1 MFGLGVNTG
10 GRNPRA
16 CGVKWMSNKN
26 SYMNDVKFFGGHGNL
41 VKMTGAFEQPYDEG
55 RCRDADLKKVWDY
68 QYASLLICNGGGG
81 TFKDIWSASPY
92 VSVGVQI

>member
-41 VKMTGAFEQPYDEG
+41 VKMTE
-55 RCRDADLKKVWDY
+55 L
-68 QYASLLICNGGGG
+68 
-81 TFKDIWSASPY
+81 
-92 VSVGVQI
+92 